1 MLIPFGM
8 TIEIVGNKY
17 KTLFGL
23 LYKVPFSLGE
33 VIIGLL
39 AIGVGDYAT
48 FQWVL
53 SIPIFILAFLSIW
66 IVPESP
72 RWLIKKKRYSK
83 ATNIVNNAAK
93 FNKVC
98 CSLLFPHR
106 LHLIENRILHID
118 NKKRIQI
125 FSDRIVPS
133 FAQWSRRRL
142 EKGKWTEQKQ

>member
-8 TIEIVGNKY
+8 TIEIVGTKY

-39 AIGVGDYAT
+39 ALGVKDYVT

-53 SIPIFILAFLSIW
+53 AIPVVVLAILSIW

-72 RWLIKKKRYSK
+72 RWLIKTRKYEK
-83 ATNIVNNAAK
+83 AKSIVNNAAK
-93 FNKVC
+93 FNKV
-98 CSLLFPHR
+98 SSSKLL
-106 LHLIENRILHID
+106 LD
-118 NKKRIQI
+118 
-125 FSDRIVPS
+125 
-133 FAQWSRRRL
+133 
-142 EKGKWTEQKQ
+142 